1 MHITNNLNND
11 ISAAPEWFNQAINIK
26 PSEKILESEKGP
38 LSYSIW
44 PTESK
49 NKNLLIFIHGT
60 GAHKKWWYPIAPQFI
75 NCLLYTSPSPR
86 DISGS
91 RMPSSA

>member
-1 MHITNNLNND
+1 MQITNNLNND

-44 PTESK
+44 PVS
-49 NKNLLIFIHGT
+49 
-60 GAHKKWWYPIAPQFI
+60 
-75 NCLLYTSPSPR
+75 YTHLTLPTKR
-86 DISGS
+86 IV
-91 RMPSSA
+91 